1 MSYVRDFAHIRIADA
16 EEAGGK
22 GANLG
27 ELVSAE
33 LPVPPGFV
41 VLRDA
46 YLDSMDR
53 GGVRAELAAAHAEA
67 MSLVDEDQLVAASER
82 LRELV
87 VKAGISPQAR
97 EQLLAAYQQL
107 GGELFVAVRSSA

>member
-1 MSYVRDFAHIRIADA
+1 MSYVRDFTQVRITDA

-27 ELVSAE
+27 ELVAAE

-46 YLDSMDR
+46 YLDSMER
-53 GGVRAELAAAHAEA
+53 AGVRAELAAAHAEA
-67 MSLVDEDQLVAASER
+67 MSLVDEDQLAAASER
-82 LRELV
+82 MRELV
-87 VKAGISPQAR
+87 VKAGMSPQAR
-97 EQLLAAYQQL
+97 EKVLAAYQNL
-107 GGELFVAVRSSA
+107 GGELFVAV

>member
-1 MSYVRDFAHIRIADA
+1 MGYVRDFAHIRITDA

-46 YLDSMDR
+46 YLDSMER
-53 GGVRAELAAAHAEA
+53 TGVRAELAAVHAEA
-67 MSLVDEDQLVAASER
+67 MSLVDEDEIGRASCRER
-82 LRELV
+82 V
-87 VKAGISPQAR
+87 
-97 EQLLAAYQQL
+97 
-107 GGELFVAVRSSA
+107 